1 MTRNKILLF
10 LVVFIVILTSW
21 MLLKVTTDDVS
32 GSSVN
37 TPQAPKHT
45 GLRPKPKKITSV
57 DRDTYINTIETL
69 NQRSKMMEQRLNTLE
84 HLEHKNQQQQKKEP
98 QPQLDN
104 KKMVESLIDQ
114 KVDEKSKNIFGKYQK
129 EFNDLVA
136 SISVKRKTKNAVNTK
151 NGKPYTKKDSFNLNP
166 QTLNG
171 KVSKGLGFPS
181 LLNPGKLIAGTGSKK
196 SESQSNALTAR
207 DLQSQPYQ
215 QNQEQ
220 MVTIKPFTQIAYT
233 NDQNP
238 VPVSITGEPVYK
250 TNETSTNTNQKRYKT
265 KKAMRIP
272 FYTIP
277 RNGTLF
283 DNVTFTALMG
293 IVPNVKNSILDPIR
307 FKIITGTENLASN
320 GYSIP
325 GVENIV
331 WSGIAIGNR
340 EMSCVRGEVNSVT
353 FTFKDG
359 RIYTQSSTKS
369 GENDTTNVRR
379 ILGYITD
386 THGNPC
392 ISGKLITN
400 AQDYLKDRVIASGAG
415 SLASAFAQS
424 QQTTSI
430 SQGTTT
436 TALTGSAKG
445 SFIAGQTLAGSLAE
459 LSDYLK
465 DRQRNAVD
473 LVYLQAGQDVVL
485 HVEKAITIDYEINGR
500 KLHYANTIPTTD
512 ATTHDF
518 D

>member
-1 MTRNKILLF
+1 MTRNKVLLF
-10 LVVFIVILTSW
+10 LVVFIVILTGW
-21 MLLKVTTDDVS
+21 MLLKVTSDDVS
-32 GSSVN
+32 STSV
-37 TPQAPKHT
+37 TSPQALKHT
-45 GLRPKPKKITSV
+45 GLPPKPKKITSV

-69 NQRSKMMEQRLNTLE
+69 SQRSKMMEQRLNA
-84 HLEHKNQQQQKKEP
+84 LEHKNQQKKQQP
-98 QPQLDN
+98 PVDN
-104 KKMVESLIDQ
+104 KKMVESLVNQ
-114 KVDEKSKNIFGKYQK
+114 KVDEKSKGIFDKYQK
-129 EFNDLVA
+129 KLNDFMAL
-136 SISVKRKTKNAVNTK
+136 ISVKTKNTLGK
-151 NGKPYTKKDSFNLNP
+151 NGKPYTKRDSFKLNP
-166 QTLNG
+166 QTLHG

-181 LLNPGKLIAGTGSKK
+181 LLNPGKLIAGIGSKK
-196 SESQSNALTAR
+196 PESQANALTAGE
-207 DLQSQPYQ
+207 LQSQSYQ
-215 QNQEQ
+215 QNHEQ

-238 VPVSITGEPVYK
+238 VPVGITGEPVYK
-250 TNETSTNTNQKRYKT
+250 TNEASTNSNQKRYKT
-265 KKAMRIP
+265 KEAMRIP

-283 DNVTFTALMG
+283 QNVTFTALMG
-293 IVPNVKNSILDPIR
+293 IVPNVKDSILDPIR
-307 FKIITGTENLASN
+307 FKIITGAENLASN
-320 GYSIP
+320 GYTIP

-359 RIYTQSSTKS
+359 RIYTQSSTQS
-369 GENDTTNVRR
+369 GKTDTTNVRR

-400 AQDYLKDRVIASGAG
+400 AQDYLKDRIIASGAG

-424 QQTTSI
+424 QQTTSV

-436 TALTGSAKG
+436 TSLTGAGKG
-445 SFIAGQTLAGSLAE
+445 SFIAGQTLAGSLGE

-465 DRQRNAVD
+465 ERQRNAVD

-512 ATTHDF
+512 ATTHNF